1 MKRTIVPSV
10 LVILAAVSIAL
21 GHDPRTVAKDFT
33 HTMIIEG
40 SGKLSMS
47 YKSLHWNEA
56 AYASFKKNDQLRTR
70 VLNAVWK
77 KIGKLESEFDFVLG
91 GTKVAKGSYD
101 LGITFDANDNFSLIL
116 GSAGKDTVIALKTA
130 SDGPLVDFL
139 AFDIRPADP
148 NKPDTFL
155 VEGRGGKFR
164 SSAELTVPALAAHEH
179 GEMKK

>member
-10 LVILAAVSIAL
+10 LVIIAAVSIAL

-33 HTMIIEG
+33 HTLIIEG
-40 SGKLSMS
+40 SGKLSVS

-56 AYASFKKNDQLRTR
+56 AYVSFKKNDQLRTR

-77 KIGKLESEFDFVLG
+77 KIGKLDAEFECVLG
-91 GTKVAKGSYD
+91 GAKIAKGSYD

-116 GSAGKDTVIALKTA
+116 GNGGKDTIIPLKTA

-139 AFDIRPADP
+139 AFDIRPSDP
-148 NKPDTFL
+148 NKPDAFV

-164 SSAELTVPALAAHEH
+164 SWAELTVPALSPHEH
-179 GEMKK
+179 EMKK